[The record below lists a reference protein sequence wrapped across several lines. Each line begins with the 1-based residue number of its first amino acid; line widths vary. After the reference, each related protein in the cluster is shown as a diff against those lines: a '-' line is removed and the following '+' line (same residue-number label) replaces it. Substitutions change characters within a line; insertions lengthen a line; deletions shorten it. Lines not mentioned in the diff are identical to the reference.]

1 MQGGR
6 DRAGARARRGRK
18 GSTLIELM
26 LGTTVLVVALLG
38 AVSAAATI
46 DASLRTSRET
56 NQASADLAQAME
68 RLLLVQPAL
77 LPIPGSAFQAD
88 VPLADFEGL
97 NLPDERIVPTYPNY
111 VPGLAVPDPLEIVT
125 TITWTDFRG
134 RTRTMRATTLR
145 TR

>member
-1 MQGGR
+1 MQAGR
-6 DRAGARARRGRK
+6 LKARARRGHR

-38 AVSAAATI
+38 AVGAAATI

-56 NQASADLAQAME
+56 NQAAADLAEAME
-68 RLLLVQPAL
+68 RLLLVQPAQ
-77 LPIPGSAFQAD
+77 LPIAGSAFQAD
-88 VPLADFEGL
+88 TPIAEYEGR
-97 NLPDERIVPTYPNY
+97 NLPDERIVPSYPNY
-111 VPGLAVPDPLEIVT
+111 VPGFPVPDPLEIVT

-134 RTRTMRATTLR
+134 RTRTMRTATLR